1 MEEKKI
7 GAIPHV
13 NVVTPFG
20 PKECGVLVTEERTIF
35 ALLREPRTAAGW
47 VVAGA
52 IGSAVANAVAKE
64 RCVDLGNTPPETLA
78 CYSGNICVPHNSLEN
93 LKFKKGV
100 AANYMFMTYRNEK
113 GKKKK
118 LEVALVPT
126 PEYIKRMKVS
136 GVKPKEAKKQ
146 YAKSVEEVYRNA
158 LPLSVSTGTE
168 WLK

>member
-35 ALLREPRTAAGW
+35 ALLKEPKTAAGW

-64 RCVDLGNTPPETLA
+64 RYVDLENTPPDTLA
-78 CYSGNICVPHNSLEN
+78 CVSGNICVPHNSLEK

-100 AANYMFMTYRNEK
+100 TGHRMLMTYRNEK
-113 GKKKK
+113 GKKKG
-118 LEVALVPT
+118 LEVALIPT
-126 PEYIKRMKVS
+126 PQYVNRMKAS
-136 GVKPKEAKKQ
+136 GVKPKKAREE
-146 YAKSVEEVYRNA
+146 YAKSVQEVYRTA
-158 LPLSVSTGTE
+158 LPLSVSTSTKWFE
-168 WLK
+168 